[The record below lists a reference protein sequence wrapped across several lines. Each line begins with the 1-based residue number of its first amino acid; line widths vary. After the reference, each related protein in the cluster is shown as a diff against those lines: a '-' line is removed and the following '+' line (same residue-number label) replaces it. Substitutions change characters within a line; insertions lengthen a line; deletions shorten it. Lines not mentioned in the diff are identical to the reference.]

1 MKDKEIKERGFNVMF
16 EKSIKSYNKVPF
28 KQIDFVRTDDKK
40 DDVYSG
46 GSSLIGY
53 FSMTE

>member
-1 MKDKEIKERGFNVMF
+1 MKDKELKERGFN
-16 EKSIKSYNKVPF
+16 ETLEESIKTLNKTPF
-28 KQIDFVRTDDKK
+28 KRINFVRSDDKK
-40 DDVYSG
+40 DVVDSS